1 MIPGTSS
8 MDKVVERRERLS
20 KGSRVALVA
29 AAGAGALVLASVP
42 TLRRFAKAERTVA
55 LSSLRLGTVEKGDL
69 VRDASAQGKI
79 VAALH
84 PTLFAPAAGIVALK
98 VRAGDAVKRGQLL
111 ARIDSPELMSRL
123 AQERST
129 LLSMQSAL
137 GRQRILAR
145 QTAAKS
151 AQDIDVLEV
160 KLSAAE
166 RLMDRAER
174 TFREGLL
181 NKTDYE
187 KAKDDLKIAEYE
199 LRNARGAALLDKET
213 AEFDIRDKEALER
226 RQASVVA
233 ELVRQVAELT
243 IAAPFAG
250 MVASIAVQDR
260 DSVPAS
266 APVLML
272 VNLATYEVE
281 ITVPEN
287 YGADLAPGAEAAIL
301 YEGKEYAGKV
311 TAISPEVKD
320 SQVKGTVVFAG
331 ESPAGLRQSQRV
343 GVRLLFETRRSV
355 LKLPRGPFLE
365 SGAGRSAWVVDA
377 AGAAVRRAI
386 ETGAVSVSE
395 VEISRGLA
403 EGERVILSDTTD
415 FGSAKNVLVR

>member
-8 MDKVVERRERLS
+8 MDKLVERPQRLS
-20 KGSRVALVA
+20 RGSRAWIAA
-29 AAGAGALVLASVP
+29 AAGAGALALAAVP
-42 TLRRFAKAERTVA
+42 AVRRWTKAERTVA
-55 LSSLRLGTVEKGDL
+55 LASLRLGTVERGDL

-84 PTLFAPAAGIVALK
+84 PTLFSPAQGIVALK
-98 VRAGDAVKRGQLL
+98 VKAGDTVKKGQLL
-111 ARIDSPELMSRL
+111 ARIESPELMSRL
-123 AQERST
+123 TQEKST

-145 QTAAKS
+145 QSAAKS

-166 RLMDRAER
+166 RLQERAER
-174 TFREGLL
+174 TFKEGLL
-181 NKTDYE
+181 NRTDYE
-187 KAKDDLKIAEYE
+187 KAKDDLKIAQYE
-199 LRNARGAALLDKET
+199 LRNAKGAALLDKET
-213 AEFDIRDKEALER
+213 AEFDIRDKGALER
-226 RQASVVA
+226 RQASVVS
-233 ELVRQVAELT
+233 ELERQVGGLT

-250 MVASIAVQDR
+250 MVASVAVQDR
-260 DSVPAS
+260 DSVPA
-266 APVLML
+266 ATPVLML

-287 YGADLAPGAEAAIL
+287 YGADLAPGAEARIL
-301 YEGKEYAGKV
+301 YEGKEYPGKV

-331 ESPAGLRQSQRV
+331 ESPSGLRQSQRV
-343 GVRLLFETRRSV
+343 SVRLLFETRRGV
-355 LKLPRGPFLE
+355 LKIPRGPFLE

-377 AGAAVRRAI
+377 SGVAARRDI

-395 VEISRGLA
+395 VEVARGLA
-403 EGERVILSDTTD
+403 EGERVILSDTTE
-415 FGSAKNVLVR
+415 FGPARNVLVR